1 MTNKFVKNVFPNIIS
16 LRNIVVKK
24 ENIMITLLR
33 HVRIFLLRNKSN
45 IVFNGMMLM
54 PINVN
59 YVIKIII
66 KLPELVRIVVI
77 PKANTLLQTILVLP
91 ILEHNVRLILLQINA
106 LNVTLVSILL
116 LQLYKKIVVL
126 KPLIIS
132 MRLPVCVLQLLPV
145 LLLIVFGMI
154 KIKIV

>member
-1 MTNKFVKNVFPNIIS
+1 MKWETLPIVWFSKMTNKFVKNVFPYIIS
-16 LRNIVVKK
+16 PRNIVALK
-24 ENIMITLLR
+24 ENIMITLLK

-45 IVFNGMMLM
+45 FVFNGMMLM

-77 PKANTLLQTILVLP
+77 PKANTLLQMILVLP

-106 LNVTLVSILL
+106 LNVTLVFILL
-116 LQLYKKIVVL
+116 L
-126 KPLIIS
+126 
-132 MRLPVCVLQLLPV
+132 
-145 LLLIVFGMI
+145 
-154 KIKIV
+154 

>member
-1 MTNKFVKNVFPNIIS
+1 MTNKFVKNVFPYIIS
-16 LRNIVVKK
+16 PRNIVALK
-24 ENIMITLLR
+24 ENIMITLLK

-45 IVFNGMMLM
+45 FVFNGMMLM

-77 PKANTLLQTILVLP
+77 PKANTLLQMILVLP

-106 LNVTLVSILL
+106 LNVTLVFILL
-116 LQLYKKIVVL
+116 L
-126 KPLIIS
+126 
-132 MRLPVCVLQLLPV
+132 
-145 LLLIVFGMI
+145 
-154 KIKIV
+154 